1 MKCFFDENLGPP
13 LAEGLKGFGEESMH
27 LLEEFKPG
35 TPDVVWLPYV
45 AKHGYTLFTV
55 DKRIRRRPL
64 ERAII
69 KEHKVG
75 VFFLGGKT
83 MGRWNYIKQIIC
95 NWHKIEALVKKEKPP
110 FAYQISPQ
118 GRQFT
123 KIPLD

>member
-1 MKCFFDENLGPP
+1 MKCFFDENLGPQ
-13 LAEGLKGFGEESMH
+13 LAEGLKVFGEDVVH
-27 LLEEFKPG
+27 LTEVFPSG
-35 TPDVVWLPYV
+35 TPDVKWLPYV
-45 AKHGYTLFTV
+45 AKEGYTLFTV

-69 KEHKVG
+69 KEHKIG

-83 MGRWNYIKQIIC
+83 MGRWNYIRQIIC
-95 NWHKIEALVKKEKPP
+95 NWHKIEAKANKETPP

-118 GRQFT
+118 GRQIT